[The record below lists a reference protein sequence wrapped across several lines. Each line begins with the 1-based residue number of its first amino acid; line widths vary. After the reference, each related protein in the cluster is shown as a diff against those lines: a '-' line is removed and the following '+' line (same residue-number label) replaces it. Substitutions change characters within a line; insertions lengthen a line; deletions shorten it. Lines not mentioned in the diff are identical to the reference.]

1 MIDYLIYSRSCTFW
15 IVTIVLVIFILW
27 LFVGGGK
34 YEFVGLKPLEST
46 QKAIPYVHHL
56 SHNERSSYARTAE
69 DLWLGS
75 TDVTDILSTAEDPCV
90 VDTTP
95 QLPEFIP
102 PAPPPE
108 PKSKKFE
115 SKGERKCRE
124 VMERRYG
131 RSFPKVR
138 PPFLRNPE
146 TGYLLELDCFCEELQ
161 LAVEYNGIQH
171 YVWPNFT
178 HQSYENFI
186 KQRRRDQLKVDLCDL
201 NGVYLITVPYN
212 VPHNQIEDYIIYYL
226 PENVQQRLLEERK
239 ADSLDD

>member
-1 MIDYLIYSRSCTFW
+1 MIDYLIYSKSYIFW
-15 IVTIVLVIFILW
+15 IVTILIVIFLLW

-46 QKAIPYVHHL
+46 QRVTPYVHHL
-56 SHNERSSYARTAE
+56 SQTESGSYARTAE
-69 DLWLGS
+69 DLWMGS

-102 PAPPPE
+102 AGPVPA

-124 VMERRYG
+124 VMVRLYT

-138 PPFLRNPE
+138 PQFLRNPE
-146 TGYLLELDCFCEELQ
+146 TGYLLELDCFCEELR
-161 LAVEYNGIQH
+161 LAVEYNGVQH
-171 YVWPNFT
+171 L
-178 HQSYENFI
+178 S
-186 KQRRRDQLKVDLCDL
+186 
-201 NGVYLITVPYN
+201 LI
-212 VPHNQIEDYIIYYL
+212 HI
-226 PENVQQRLLEERK
+226 
-239 ADSLDD
+239 

>member
-1 MIDYLIYSRSCTFW
+1 MIDYLIYSKSYTFW
-15 IVTIVLVIFILW
+15 IVTIVIVILLLW
-27 LFVGGGK
+27 IFVGGGK
-34 YEFVGLKPLEST
+34 YEFVGLKPLQST
-46 QKAIPYVHHL
+46 ERVTPYIHHL
-56 SHNERSSYARTAE
+56 SQLEPQSYARTAE
-69 DLWLGS
+69 DLWMDS
-75 TDVTDILSTAEDPCV
+75 TDVSYILSTTEDPCV
-90 VDTTP
+90 VDSTP

-102 PAPPPE
+102 HAPPPA

-124 VMERRYG
+124 VMERLYG

-138 PPFLRNPE
+138 PQFLRNPE
-146 TGYLLELDCFCEELQ
+146 TGYLLELDCYCEELQ

-178 HQSYENFI
+178 NQSYENFI

-212 VPHNQIEDYIIYYL
+212 VPHDQIEDYIIYYL
-226 PENVQQRLLEERK
+226 PENVQQRLINE
-239 ADSLDD
+239 AQTDN